1 MSPSRVITLGW
12 RGISRRGITRRRRGI
27 TSGGIA
33 PSAWCHAVSANFQH
47 PTHYARSHALLAAWH
62 SWAHARTA
70 ARQRSALRARAGLG
84 ARRARAAR
92 HSGDERAR
100 VSRRVL
106 GIERRVAGGGI
117 ARGRRAVE
125 LRRRGGSV
133 QCHRRPRRGR
143 QRARAASA
151 ACWRGRAPRR
161 RDGHASPPRRRRGA
175 LVGRRALATWRNEP
189 MKAPHRAAQRGRRPP
204 PPPPRVHEH
213 LHHHSASGA
222 RPPSPRERAAKQ
234 YACARRAHASG
245 IRHALHAEARER
257 SARACVAEAARRR
270 SDGSMA
276 S

>member
-1 MSPSRVITLGW
+1 M
-12 RGISRRGITRRRRGI
+12 
-27 TSGGIA
+27 
-33 PSAWCHAVSANFQH
+33 
-47 PTHYARSHALLAAWH
+47 
-62 SWAHARTA
+62 
-70 ARQRSALRARAGLG
+70 
-84 ARRARAAR
+84 
-92 HSGDERAR
+92 
-100 VSRRVL
+100 
-106 GIERRVAGGGI
+106 AGGGI

-204 PPPPRVHEH
+204 PPPPRVDEH

-276 S
+276 SYVVGEYVRDCAESARTRAAALASAASRGRRDLRGRVRARAADPTFDTRARRPPAREHRHRIPRPSQHGPRDTVRSHHV